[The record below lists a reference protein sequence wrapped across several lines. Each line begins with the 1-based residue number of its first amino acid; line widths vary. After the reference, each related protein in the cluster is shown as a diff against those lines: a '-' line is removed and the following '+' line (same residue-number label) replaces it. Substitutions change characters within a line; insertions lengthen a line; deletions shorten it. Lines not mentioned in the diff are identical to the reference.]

1 METSDN
7 PSTGNIAVP
16 ETDGPL
22 ALAGEIEIV
31 GADGTTLARH
41 TETALCRCG
50 NSRNK
55 PYCDGSHE
63 RMGFQDPGGLGHFAN
78 AVEQLPGGLVRI
90 TPRPNAS
97 LGIAGPLELRSADQ
111 SAVIRL
117 EKASL
122 CRCGA
127 SKNKPFCDGSHKVIG
142 FQSEA

>member
-1 METSDN
+1 METSEN

-16 ETDGPL
+16 ETNGPL
-22 ALAGEIEIV
+22 G
-31 GADGTTLARH
+31 
-41 TETALCRCG
+41 
-50 NSRNK
+50 
-55 PYCDGSHE
+55 
-63 RMGFQDPGGLGHFAN
+63 QFAN
-78 AVEQLPGGLVRI
+78 AVEQLRSGLVRI
-90 TPRPNAS
+90 TPRLNAS